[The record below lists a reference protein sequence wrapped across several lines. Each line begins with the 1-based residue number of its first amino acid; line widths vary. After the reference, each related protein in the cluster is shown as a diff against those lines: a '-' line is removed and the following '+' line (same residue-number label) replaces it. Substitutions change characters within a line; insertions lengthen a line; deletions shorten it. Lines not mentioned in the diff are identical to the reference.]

1 MLATIYALRTR
12 WPEYPMEAAG
22 LGLFMVW
29 AACAQAWQSQEHIR
43 R

>member
-22 LGLFMVW
+22 LGLFMVC
-29 AACAQAWQSQEHIR
+29 AAYGRAWQPQEHIR